1 MSEQPA
7 IDTLVTDT
15 ATSAPPPP
23 AVATE
28 QTHDFK
34 NPAAKIDPAAALDP
48 AKAELKVKPPRK
60 RARKP
65 TKRAAA
71 KRDAAATA
79 ASVATMARGRARKAA
94 ASDRAAS
101 DTEARAAYEAAIEHR
116 RSRYGDLPEGASLHL
131 RFANGDEFVTEAVPV
146 EADAL
151 TIDGEGKTSRALYQ
165 RPSDFVP
172 EAPPAT
178 ITEAWLIADSGEAV
192 CCEVGIGLVTGGG
205 KHALV
210 PAGHLLF

>member
-1 MSEQPA
+1 MSDEPS
-7 IDTLVTDT
+7 IENLVTET
-15 ATSAPPPP
+15 TPAASPPD
-23 AVATE
+23 VATAK
-28 QTHDFK
+28 THDIK
-34 NPAAKIDPAAALDP
+34 DPAATIDPAAALDP
-48 AKAELKVKPPRK
+48 AKAQPKAKKVRK
-60 RARKP
+60 RQRKT
-65 TKRAAA
+65 TKKATAA
-71 KRDAAATA
+71 KDGAATA
-79 ASVATMARGRARKAA
+79 AKVKSMQDGKARKARAAASA
-94 ASDRAAS
+94 ASD
-101 DTEARAAYEAAIEHR
+101 DEGRAAYEAAKLHR
-116 RSRYGDLPEGASLHL
+116 VDRYGGLPEGARFAL

-151 TIDGEGKTSRALYQ
+151 TIDGEGETSRALYQ